1 MKRWI
6 AWLAVFLAL
15 FQVSLVQA
23 DDVLAQ
29 QVVDIDGGVSGT
41 HNNVAFWFF
50 TIPENQIIFDEFILD
65 TNSEG
70 LVLTV
75 NAANEADFGAI
86 TDIITN
92 GQPNDLTFNMHTEIG
107 GGGYSLPESLFFA
120 SSPYQFNGV
129 DLHGSTVDSI
139 SLRVDRLDLTPF
151 PVGETR
157 FQFTGTLIFRGTP
170 VPEPAS
176 CLLVGAIPLP
186 LVARAAYKR
195 RRCRRH
201 SPTLSASPCLGG
213 SISPSASRAHCF
225 PRFASSQRPP

>member
-1 MKRWI
+1 MKRLDC
-6 AWLAVFLAL
+6 LASRVLSIVPSVAC
-15 FQVSLVQA
+15 A
-23 DDVLAQ
+23 GGDVLAQ

-107 GGGYSLPESLFFA
+107 GGGYIFPNRGFSHRALINSTA
-120 SSPYQFNGV
+120 SIFMDRP
-129 DLHGSTVDSI
+129 SI
-139 SLRVDRLDLTPF
+139 
-151 PVGETR
+151 
-157 FQFTGTLIFRGTP
+157 
-170 VPEPAS
+170 
-176 CLLVGAIPLP
+176 
-186 LVARAAYKR
+186 
-195 RRCRRH
+195 
-201 SPTLSASPCLGG
+201 
-213 SISPSASRAHCF
+213 ASR
-225 PRFASSQRPP
+225 SV